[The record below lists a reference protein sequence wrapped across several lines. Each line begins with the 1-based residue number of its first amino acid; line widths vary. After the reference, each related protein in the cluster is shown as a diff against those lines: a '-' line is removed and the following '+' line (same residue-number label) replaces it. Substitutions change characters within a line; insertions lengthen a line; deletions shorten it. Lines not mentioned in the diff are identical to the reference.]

1 MSADEDSNQ
10 MTEQGELL
18 SDDSIP
24 QPGSGTDNFIRYA
37 DYEERRDKQL
47 TRRKLAFGLLQLVA
61 LLAVVPTLALT
72 FKHWTKFTSEDFRE
86 LSLIFTPVVALA
98 SAAFGFFFASDNQKQ
113 P

>member
-1 MSADEDSNQ
+1 MSTAE
-10 MTEQGELL
+10 ELSENTQVEEL
-18 SDDSIP
+18 TDDSTP
-24 QPGSGTDNFIRYA
+24 LPGGGTADFVRYA

-61 LLAVVPTLALT
+61 LLAIVPTLALT

-86 LSLIFTPVVALA
+86 LGLIFTPVVALA
-98 SAAFGFFFASDNQKQ
+98 SAAFGFFFASDSQRQ